1 MYLVNLLFFLLNGN
15 LFPEKKV
22 IYSFL
27 EVNEN
32 TKIMHGLY
40 TCKVLKIG
48 IYDSW
53 LDVYN

>member
-1 MYLVNLLFFLLNGN
+1 MEIFFQ
-15 LFPEKKV
+15 KKKI

-53 LDVYN
+53 LDVYLW

>member
-1 MYLVNLLFFLLNGN
+1 MEIFFL
-15 LFPEKKV
+15 EKEDN
-22 IYSFL
+22 IFFL

-53 LDVYN
+53 LDVYL

>member
-1 MYLVNLLFFLLNGN
+1 MEIF
-15 LFPEKKV
+15 FPEKEDN
-22 IYSFL
+22 IFFFL

-48 IYDSW
+48 IYGS
-53 LDVYN
+53 LIGCI

>member
-1 MYLVNLLFFLLNGN
+1 MEIFF
-15 LFPEKKV
+15 PRKKI

-48 IYDSW
+48 IYDS
-53 LDVYN
+53 LVGCIFMIV